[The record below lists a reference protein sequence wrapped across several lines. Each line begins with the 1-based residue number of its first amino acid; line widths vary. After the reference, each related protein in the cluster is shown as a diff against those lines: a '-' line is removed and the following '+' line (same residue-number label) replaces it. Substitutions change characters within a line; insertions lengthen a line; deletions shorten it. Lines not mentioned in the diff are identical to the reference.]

1 MRAIVQIGTGGP
13 EVLQLQEV
21 PEPEVQPGHLL
32 VRVKAIGVNY
42 IDTMIRRGWYP
53 MPQRQPYIPGIEVA
67 GVVEEVGEGVSSW
80 QVGQRAMAG
89 GVSGAYAEFW
99 LVPAKG
105 KRGVTGNAV
114 GCWARFGFGG
124 RNCVRPTAK

>member
-1 MRAIVQIGTGGP
+1 
-13 EVLQLQEV
+13 
-21 PEPEVQPGHLL
+21 
-32 VRVKAIGVNY
+32 
-42 IDTMIRRGWYP
+42 
-53 MPQRQPYIPGIEVA
+53 
-67 GVVEEVGEGVSSW
+67 
-80 QVGQRAMAG
+80 MAG